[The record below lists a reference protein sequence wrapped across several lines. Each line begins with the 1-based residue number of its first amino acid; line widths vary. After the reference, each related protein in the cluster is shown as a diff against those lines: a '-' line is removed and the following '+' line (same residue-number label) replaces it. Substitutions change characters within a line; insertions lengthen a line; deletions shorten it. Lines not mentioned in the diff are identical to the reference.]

1 MKVMARRGTRALRQ
15 RFAPNRLMAWQ
26 QTDQRRL
33 WRRCRALI
41 SLMALLVLFPSCR
54 GPRQSLHVLVVP
66 NQTFF
71 VTSTTTTNTPAAI
84 GCVAVRSPST

>member
-41 SLMALLVLFPSCR
+41 SLMALLVLFPGCR

-71 VTSTTTTNTPAAI
+71 VTSTTTNTPAAI
-84 GCVAVRSPST
+84 GCVAVRSPSA